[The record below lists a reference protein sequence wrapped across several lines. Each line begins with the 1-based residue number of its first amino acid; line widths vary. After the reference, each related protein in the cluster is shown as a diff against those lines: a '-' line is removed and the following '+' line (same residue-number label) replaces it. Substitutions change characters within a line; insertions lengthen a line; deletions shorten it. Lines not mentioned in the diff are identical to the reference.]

1 MKTETKKK
9 TEGSAGK
16 TRAGACLI
24 LFSGGLD
31 STTALYWALNRYQW
45 VQPVVFDYG
54 QRHRIEI
61 RLARKTCRRLS
72 LWPLIIKV
80 DLRQI
85 GGSALTDEKIKVP
98 AFKKMEEIREG
109 LPPTYVPFRNGL
121 FLSLAAALAERL
133 GIYDLICGFN
143 VIDSPNYPD
152 TTASFVRAMNRAI
165 NEGTGARFSRRKF
178 RIIAPFLKLKKSE
191 IIRLG
196 LRLGAD
202 YSYSISCYSGGE
214 APCGRCSS
222 CLLRQKAWEEAGAR
236 DHLLER
242 LKKEGKI

>member
-1 MKTETKKK
+1 MKKNIEKN
-9 TEGSAGK
+9 GRSVRQ
-16 TRAGACLI
+16 TRAKACLV
-24 LFSGGLD
+24 LLSGGLD
-31 STTALYWALNRYQW
+31 STTALYWAVNRYKK
-45 VQPVVFDYG
+45 VHPVIFDYG

-61 RLARKTCRRLS
+61 RMARKTCCRLN
-72 LWPLIIKV
+72 LVPLIIKI

-85 GGSALTDEKIKVP
+85 GGSALTDEKIRVP
-98 AFKKMEEIREG
+98 AFKKIEEIKEG

-152 TTASFVRAMNRAI
+152 TTAAFIRAMNRAI
-165 NEGTGARFSRRKF
+165 NEGTGAKFSRRKF
-178 RIIAPFLKLKKSE
+178 RIMAPFLKLKKSE

-196 LRLGAD
+196 LKLGAD
-202 YSYSISCYSGGE
+202 YSYSISCYSGGQV
-214 APCGRCSS
+214 PCGRCSS
-222 CLLRQKAWEEAGAR
+222 CLLRQKAWEETGQR
-236 DHLLER
+236 DHLLAR